1 MSDSMPGVRL
11 IERWLP
17 IAALSEE
24 SVRERRSM
32 TALPPIYY
40 LHVWWARRPLVA
52 SRAAVLASLLPAD
65 ANRSDFMHAMGIH
78 GDPVAAKRRIA
89 IADRKGE
96 RLGKDAYGY
105 KRAFSYQPTSREL
118 SALGLSSTLT
128 LLDPT
133 AGGGAI
139 PLEAT
144 RLGIKVLAN
153 DLNPVAATIL
163 RATID
168 FPQNLNGGLIDE
180 FDSISAQFLS
190 RAKPKFK
197 SEFPDEPDKKNRPD
211 AYLWARTIICPY
223 CSGKIPLSPNW
234 RLNASGLGVRLAPQL
249 ASGPNSEGRICAFEI
264 VESTAEQ
271 STGTI
276 SDGDATCP
284 FPDCARVVDG
294 DEVKRQAQASGMG
307 DQLFAI
313 VYKHAVVRTTKSGKA
328 GKKEWRRGYRSPR
341 PEDDNAQEIIERLV
355 GKLPEWES
363 LGIVPTE
370 PIDEVSNY
378 DRGHRLYGM
387 MQWRDMFSPRQ
398 LFGHCLAVETF
409 REMVEEDRIA
419 GRLNEIRRAAYV
431 YLSFSLDKLRDY
443 NSRMTRWIVQREVMA
458 NTFDSHNFSIKWSYV
473 EMAVT
478 IEGLG
483 FDWVVRQTKK
493 CIKELV
499 ELSTPIASV
508 DGPLFGKDISR
519 LKLDVIISSKPG
531 ASLDHIADGSVDA
544 VVMDPPYGANVMYAE
559 LSDFFYVWLKRTAG
573 LVAPELFTRRLTDK
587 QSEAVAN
594 KAQFKG
600 QKGADAL
607 ATRDYQ
613 EKMAA
618 IFAESRRVLKPE
630 GIMTVMFTHKDTSA
644 WDALTKGLIEA
655 GFIITAS
662 WPVNT
667 EAEGSLHIKD
677 KAAANST
684 IFLVCR
690 PRPAEQDDETTY
702 WEDVEPL
709 VAKAVRT
716 RVEEFQKAGISGVDL
731 YLASFGPALEEFS
744 RRWPLKRGTPRPEP
758 LAKKRRKQAELFEEE
773 FDPYAVTPEDA
784 LDAARREVKTW
795 RLNQLTHT
803 KGRGDLDATTS
814 WFVLAWDAFK
824 APSFSY
830 DEGLRLARAVGADLE
845 GQLIGRICEKKGS
858 DIKLWDSAM
867 RAAKGGLGPADGSR
881 AMIDAIH
888 HAAHR
893 GRTRTLDS
901 ALDLLKDARIE
912 NDPQFLSALEAV
924 LEVLPP
930 SRNFVGFDVAT
941 GDAKSAADD
950 FDALEKLRRLAFS
963 DKVDEPHQLSLFA
976 EEVA

>member
-1 MSDSMPGVRL
+1 MKDSDPMPDVRL
-11 IERWLP
+11 IERWMP

-32 TALPPIYY
+32 TSLPPIYY

-65 ANRSDFMHAMGIH
+65 ANRSDFMHTMGIH

-96 RLGKDAYGY
+96 PLGKDAYGY
-105 KRAFSYQPTSREL
+105 KRAFSYQPTSGEL

-144 RLGIKVLAN
+144 RLGINVLAN

-180 FDSISAQFLS
+180 FDSISAQFL
-190 RAKPKFK
+190 RRVRPKFT

-211 AYLWARTIICPY
+211 AYLWARTISCPY

-249 ASGPNSEGRICAFEI
+249 ASGPNSEGRICGFEI
-264 VESTAEQ
+264 VESTAKQ

-307 DQLFAI
+307 DQLFAV
-313 VYKHAVVRTTKSGKA
+313 VYKHAEVKATKSGKA

-341 PEDDNAQEIIERLV
+341 PEDDNAQEIRERLV
-355 GKLPEWES
+355 AKLPEWES
-363 LGIVPTE
+363 LGVVPTE

-387 MQWRDMFSPRQ
+387 TQWRDMFSPRQ

-409 REMVEEDRIA
+409 REMVEEDRIS
-419 GRLNEIRRAAYV
+419 GQLNEVRRAAYV

-478 IEGLG
+478 VEGLG

-499 ELSTPIASV
+499 ELSKPIVAV
-508 DGPLFGKDISR
+508 DGPLFGHVIPR
-519 LKLDVIISSKPG
+519 PALDVVISSKPG
-531 ASLDHIADGSVDA
+531 ASLDHIADGSVDS

-607 ATRDYQ
+607 ANRDYQ

-618 IFAESRRVLKPE
+618 IFAEGRRVLKPS

-677 KAAANST
+677 KAATNST
-684 IFLVCR
+684 ILLVC
-690 PRPAEQDDETTY
+690 
-702 WEDVEPL
+702 
-709 VAKAVRT
+709 
-716 RVEEFQKAGISGVDL
+716 G
-731 YLASFGPALEEFS
+731 
-744 RRWPLKRGTPRPEP
+744 
-758 LAKKRRKQAELFEEE
+758 
-773 FDPYAVTPEDA
+773 
-784 LDAARREVKTW
+784 
-795 RLNQLTHT
+795 
-803 KGRGDLDATTS
+803 
-814 WFVLAWDAFK
+814 
-824 APSFSY
+824 
-830 DEGLRLARAVGADLE
+830 
-845 GQLIGRICEKKGS
+845 
-858 DIKLWDSAM
+858 
-867 RAAKGGLGPADGSR
+867 
-881 AMIDAIH
+881 
-888 HAAHR
+888 
-893 GRTRTLDS
+893 
-901 ALDLLKDARIE
+901 
-912 NDPQFLSALEAV
+912 
-924 LEVLPP
+924 
-930 SRNFVGFDVAT
+930 
-941 GDAKSAADD
+941 
-950 FDALEKLRRLAFS
+950 
-963 DKVDEPHQLSLFA
+963 
-976 EEVA
+976 